1 MSTVSTGDVD
11 VANTLLRRWLTGCA
25 VLVVAAL
32 VVGAIARRVLPDWFA
47 PGGPLMQSIAIVG
60 GVLFVMAFVS
70 VFAKRAGKAPRG
82 GLRRHIVLSL
92 FATVFVAFH
101 STGSVLKPA
110 MLLLLTLAALGGL
123 GAWART
129 QGAQAMAGVFG
140 QKRRG
145 FASID
150 TAARDQLRDLSR
162 YKSALLPKLD
172 AQAEERTFSLQLA
185 HWIQAPLTA
194 WRYSQAV
201 KREHELIGTR
211 QSVHWR
217 LAYWRRFHQLLA
229 WAFVLGLA
237 LHVVLV
243 LFFAG
248 YVADGREVYWWH
260 FTAWD
265 IEWL

>member
-1 MSTVSTGDVD
+1 MPPPSAQPVRPGRVHEVLQKPTIPSKV
-11 VANTLLRRWLTGCA
+11 RW
-25 VLVVAAL
+25 
-32 VVGAIARRVLPDWFA
+32 
-47 PGGPLMQSIAIVG
+47 
-60 GVLFVMAFVS
+60 
-70 VFAKRAGKAPRG
+70 
-82 GLRRHIVLSL
+82 
-92 FATVFVAFH
+92 
-101 STGSVLKPA
+101 
-110 MLLLLTLAALGGL
+110 
-123 GAWART
+123 
-129 QGAQAMAGVFG
+129 
-140 QKRRG
+140 
-145 FASID
+145 
-150 TAARDQLRDLSR
+150 
-162 YKSALLPKLD
+162 
-172 AQAEERTFSLQLA
+172 
-185 HWIQAPLTA
+185 
-194 WRYSQAV
+194 WRYNQAV

>member
-1 MSTVSTGDVD
+1 MSTVSTGDAD
-11 VANTLLRRWLTGCA
+11 VANALLRRWLTACA
-25 VLVVAAL
+25 VLVVTAL
-32 VVGAIARRVLPDWFA
+32 VVGAIASRLLPAWFA
-47 PGGPLMQSIAIVG
+47 PGSPLMQSIAIVG
-60 GVLFVMAFVS
+60 GLLFVLAFAS
-70 VFAKRAGKAPRG
+70 VFAKTAGKAPRD

-92 FATVFVAFH
+92 LATVCVAFH
-101 STGSVLKPA
+101 STGSLLKPA
-110 MLLLLTLAALGGL
+110 MLLLLTLAVLGGL

-145 FASID
+145 FAPVDS
-150 TAARDQLRDLSR
+150 AARDQLRELSR
-162 YKSALLPKLD
+162 FKSSLLPNLE
-172 AQAEERTFSLQLA
+172 AQAEERTFSLRA
-185 HWIQAPLTA
+185 THWIRAPLTA
-194 WRYSQAV
+194 WRYSKAV
-201 KREHELIGTR
+201 KMEHELIGTR

-229 WAFVLGLA
+229 WAFISGLA
-237 LHVVLV
+237 LHVILV

-248 YVADGREVYWWH
+248 YVAEGREVYWWH